1 MASING
7 NKINNARLVDPKIL
21 LQAGINPKTGMP
33 AKLGADDEYLQQGIK
48 HVLRIQDEQDA
59 ITRYKW
65 YNLPSGITSELLER
79 ILYYRGQGMFFYMD
93 ADEKF
98 YFLPYTLAGSID
110 VYGRFTEV
118 TPLPFNGPTKDD
130 KQNPWIV
137 GLTKKPVYDEHEEIT
152 LDTFMNGCVLLK
164 DYTPQVSETNVSR
177 QILNDPILEAMSEA
191 FPFARTALIANTG
204 IMGVR
209 VDGEEDQTNV
219 ELASR
224 SVTHAAKTGKPWI
237 PIVGH
242 VEMQELTASSAYN
255 SEQYLMYMQSLD
267 NFRRSLYGLENGGIF
282 EKKAH
287 ILQSEN
293 AMNVRKTQSAL
304 QNGLNL
310 RQQFCMMVNMIW
322 GLGIWCETSETAM
335 GDKDYNGVAE
345 DNQDY
350 NGVAEDDQMNDQVQE
365 GEE

>member
-1 MASING
+1 MKV
-7 NKINNARLVDPKIL
+7 NKAQIREAERNRIAKQYAQKIKPRAETQECI
-21 LQAGINPKTGMP
+21 LQIEA
-33 AKLGADDEYLQQGIK
+33 
-48 HVLRIQDEQDA
+48 
-59 ITRYKW
+59 
-65 YNLPSGITSELLER
+65 
-79 ILYYRGQGMFFYMD
+79 
-93 ADEKF
+93 
-98 YFLPYTLAGSID
+98 
-110 VYGRFTEV
+110 
-118 TPLPFNGPTKDD
+118 
-130 KQNPWIV
+130 
-137 GLTKKPVYDEHEEIT
+137 EI
-152 LDTFMNGCVLLK
+152 
-164 DYTPQVSETNVSR
+164 Y
-177 QILNDPILEAMSEA
+177 
-191 FPFARTALIANTG
+191 PFARTALIANTG

-345 DNQDY
+345 DNQMTD
-350 NGVAEDDQMNDQVQE
+350 NQMQDDNQAQE
-365 GEE
+365 GEEE

>member
-1 MASING
+1 
-7 NKINNARLVDPKIL
+7 
-21 LQAGINPKTGMP
+21 
-33 AKLGADDEYLQQGIK
+33 
-48 HVLRIQDEQDA
+48 
-59 ITRYKW
+59 
-65 YNLPSGITSELLER
+65 
-79 ILYYRGQGMFFYMD
+79 
-93 ADEKF
+93 
-98 YFLPYTLAGSID
+98 
-110 VYGRFTEV
+110 
-118 TPLPFNGPTKDD
+118 
-130 KQNPWIV
+130 
-137 GLTKKPVYDEHEEIT
+137 
-152 LDTFMNGCVLLK
+152 MNGCVILK
-164 DYTPQVSETNVSR
+164 DYTQQVSETNVSR

-345 DNQDY
+345 DDKMTDNQVQTD
-350 NGVAEDDQMNDQVQE
+350 NQAQE
-365 GEE
+365 GEEE